1 LRSVIVGKT
10 IVNIYRNIVVG
21 LGILFLIS
29 GCIGRGDSNAEN
41 RAVIRVDDRM
51 LTLAQFNEYFG
62 PISTSWSV
70 HNAKDHETIADARN
84 RLLLQLVEEMIILRR
99 ADELDLD
106 ISAREL
112 DCAVADLQKDYSKE
126 DFENMLLKQAISLD
140 VWKESLGRRLLVQ
153 KVIQE
158 DLSRKV
164 SVSPE
169 EIEAY
174 YDQHGQ
180 DWTDGG
186 VIRVRHILLRDE
198 TEAKSARKRLQR
210 GDDFVALAR
219 LRSEAPEAERGGDM
233 GWVARGQLPECLEG
247 PLFKLKPGNL
257 SPVIKTPFGFH
268 IFQVIDRRESG
279 KLKIEDCAGEIK
291 DRIKKE
297 KVDAAYGPWLANFRD
312 RYDIEINEGM
322 I

>member
-1 LRSVIVGKT
+1 MMAIH
-10 IVNIYRNIVVG
+10 RNIVVG
-21 LGILFLIS
+21 LLILSLVS
-29 GCIGRGDSNAEN
+29 GCVGRGDSNAEN
-41 RAVIRVDDRM
+41 RVVIRVDDRM

-62 PISTSWSV
+62 PISVSWSV
-70 HNAKDHETIADARN
+70 HSAKDDETIAVARN
-84 RLLLQLVEEMIILRR
+84 RFLFQLVEEMIILRR

-112 DCAVADLQKDYSKE
+112 DHAVGDLQKDYSEE
-126 DFENMLLKQAISLD
+126 DFENMLLKQAISLEA
-140 VWKESLGRRLLVQ
+140 WKESLRRRLLVQ

-158 DLSRKV
+158 DLLKKV
-164 SVSPE
+164 SVSQE
-169 EIEAY
+169 EIGAY

-180 DWTDGG
+180 DWADGG
-186 VIRVRHILLRDE
+186 IIRARHILLRDKA
-198 TEAKSARKRLQR
+198 EAKSVLKRLQG

-247 PLFKLKPGNL
+247 PLFKVKPGNL

-268 IFQVIDRRESG
+268 IFQVIDKRESG
-279 KLKIEDCAGEIK
+279 KLKIEDCIEEIE

-297 KVDAAYGPWLANFRD
+297 RVDAAYGPWLANFRD
-312 RYDIEINEGM
+312 RYDIEINKEM